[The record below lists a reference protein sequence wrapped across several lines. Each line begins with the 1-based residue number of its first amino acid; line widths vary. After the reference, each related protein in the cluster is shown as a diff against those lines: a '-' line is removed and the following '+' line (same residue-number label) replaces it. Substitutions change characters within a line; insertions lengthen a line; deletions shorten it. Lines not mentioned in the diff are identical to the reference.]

1 MGPLNVDNL
10 LKALDNEEHT
20 NLINTSF
27 QQIAKDKNDI
37 LQNLHL
43 QKDKLKDFHKK
54 LRHYRYIDE
63 LNDLKYGQYI
73 RWINLNNEIL
83 KLTSGGIFLDLK
95 LLNNGTHVVCK
106 NNMNKVFQIK
116 FDECIFFQKISNQEE
131 IILKVLNYVNK

>member
-1 MGPLNVDNL
+1 MDPLNVDNL

-54 LRHYRYIDE
+54 LRQYRYIDE

>member
-1 MGPLNVDNL
+1 MDPLNVDNL

-54 LRHYRYIDE
+54 LRQYRYIDE
-63 LNDLKYGQYI
+63 LNDLKYGQ
-73 RWINLNNEIL
+73 
-83 KLTSGGIFLDLK
+83 F
-95 LLNNGTHVVCK
+95 
-106 NNMNKVFQIK
+106 
-116 FDECIFFQKISNQEE
+116 
-131 IILKVLNYVNK
+131 

>member
-1 MGPLNVDNL
+1 MDPLNIDNL

-106 NNMNKVFQIK
+106 NNINKVFQIK

>member
-1 MGPLNVDNL
+1 MDPLNVDNL

-54 LRHYRYIDE
+54 LRQYRYIDE

-106 NNMNKVFQIK
+106 NNINKVFQIK

>member
-73 RWINLNNEIL
+73 RWINLNNESL

-106 NNMNKVFQIK
+106 NNMNRVFQIK

>member
-1 MGPLNVDNL
+1 MDPLNVDNL

-73 RWINLNNEIL
+73 RWINLNNESL

>member
-1 MGPLNVDNL
+1 MDPLNVDNL

>member
-1 MGPLNVDNL
+1 MDPLNVDNL

-106 NNMNKVFQIK
+106 NNINKVFQIK